1 MFGFIKWH
9 IFKEL
14 MIYTSGFASVQ
25 GSTAKFPCKNIFEL
39 PMLLSGTAVCLLCK
53 LRPATERVWTGKR
66 VKSIAMLGCSRTRL
80 QMTECH
86 LHTECQLLLGP
97 VFDSTEPLLVVV
109 CLAIT

>member
-1 MFGFIKWH
+1 
-9 IFKEL
+9 

-25 GSTAKFPCKNIFEL
+25 GSTAKFPCENISEL
-39 PMLLSGTAVCLLCK
+39 PMLLSAPAVCLLCK
-53 LRPATERVWTGKR
+53 LHPAADRVRTGER
-66 VKSIAMLGCSRTRL
+66 VKSIEVLPCSRTRL